1 MGIVKNLVK
10 DQKILIQYLRRKNNV
25 PGLVIAI
32 APGIIGWS
40 LCNKHDRYSK
50 EKAFQIALSRAEK
63 ASKLNPAERDYYYY
77 ERIPFTLVE
86 IANKV
91 KERSEK
97 YFK

>member
-10 DQKILIQYLRRKNNV
+10 DQKILIQYLRKKNSV

-63 ASKLNPAERDYYYY
+63 AAKLDPSERDFSYYD
-77 ERIPFTLVE
+77 RIPSTLVE
-86 IANKV
+86 IAARV

>member
-1 MGIVKNLVK
+1 MGVVKNLVK
-10 DQKILIQYLRRKNNV
+10 DQKILIQYLREKNSI

-40 LCNKHDRYSK
+40 LCSKHDRYSK
-50 EKAFQIALSRAEK
+50 EKAFQIALSRAGK
-63 ASKLNPAERDYYYY
+63 ASKLNPSERDYYYY
-77 ERIPFTLVE
+77 DRIPSTLVE
-86 IANKV
+86 IAARV